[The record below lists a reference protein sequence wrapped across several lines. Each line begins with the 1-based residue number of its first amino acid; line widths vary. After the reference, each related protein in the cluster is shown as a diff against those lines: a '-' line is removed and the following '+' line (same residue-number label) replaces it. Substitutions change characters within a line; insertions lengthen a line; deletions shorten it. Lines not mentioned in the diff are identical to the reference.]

1 MEVATKTNYQS
12 KQMLWYFQRESGSV
26 GHDDEYVKEVERE
39 RHQSRQAIN
48 ASIRIQRKPKEV
60 SQKTK
65 MSACKERN
73 HVDER

>member
-1 MEVATKTNYQS
+1 
-12 KQMLWYFQRESGSV
+12 
-26 GHDDEYVKEVERE
+26 VKEDERE
-39 RHQSRQAIN
+39 HHQSRRTVN
-48 ASIRIQRKPKEV
+48 ASVRIQRKTEEV

>member
-1 MEVATKTNYQS
+1 
-12 KQMLWYFQRESGSV
+12 MLWYFQRESGSV
-26 GHDDEYVKEVERE
+26 GHDDEYVKEDERE
-39 RHQSRQAIN
+39 RHQSRRTVN
-48 ASIRIQRKPKEV
+48 ASVRIQRKTEEV